1 MQQLDVAL
9 PGNTYCE
16 RKTQL
21 IIDSTLFLFA
31 SEEHVE
37 SILISFAVLRNNV
50 ISDILLFLHATRK
63 KNCILNILWFCA
75 TSQADPVTLLPL

>member
-1 MQQLDVAL
+1 MLYLLALYNYLIFLLLQQLDVAL

-21 IIDSTLFLFA
+21 IIDSTFFLFA

-37 SILISFAVLRNNV
+37 SILICFAVLRKTV

-63 KNCILNILWFCA
+63 KLY
-75 TSQADPVTLLPL
+75 S